1 MNTAE
6 TMEPLER
13 AAVREPVG
21 SNGKNSEP
29 TPPRRSGLRK
39 TITAVVVIAIAA
51 LVIYGVKTTLENN
64 KAKSEATVKSV
75 VVKPTTVAVAPLGY
89 REIEENVS
97 LVGTI
102 IPNREVTVGSETLGR
117 IIALNAEVGHT
128 VGRGATVA
136 RLETDQRVTAL
147 QSAQAAY
154 DRAQQDLARFEI
166 VQQENALPQQQID
179 NAKIALRS
187 AALQV
192 KLARQQLAD
201 TRVIAP
207 FSGVVDAKLAEVG
220 AIVQPGTP
228 IAKIVDISVL
238 KVRVNVPEAQVFQ
251 LKVGD
256 RVDVSTDVY
265 PGVTFNGRISSIGAK
280 ADEAHTYPVEVT
292 VSNDRVNP
300 LKAGMFARVEFNS
313 GALRRA
319 LAVPRLAVI
328 GGAKEPG
335 VFVVNNGVAQLRKV
349 TIGAEIGSDVEIV
362 NGLVPGDQI
371 IVVGQNNVTSGMKV
385 TVTQAPAQTAAK

>member
-6 TMEPLER
+6 TMEPLEKVGVHEQ
-13 AAVREPVG
+13 ANHQNGQAPVQ
-21 SNGKNSEP
+21 KK
-29 TPPRRSGLRK
+29 SGLRK
-39 TITAVVVIAIAA
+39 AITTIVVLALAGAAIFG
-51 LVIYGVKTTLENN
+51 IKTTLENN

-75 VVKPTTVAVAPLGY
+75 VVKPTTVSVAPLGY

-102 IPNREVTVGSETLGR
+102 IPNREVTLGAETMGR
-117 IIALNAEVGHT
+117 IVSLNAEVGHT
-128 VGRGATVA
+128 IGRGATVA

-147 QSAQAAY
+147 QNAQTAY
-154 DRAQQDLARFEI
+154 ERAQQDLQRYLT
-166 VQQENALPQQQID
+166 VQSENALPQQQID
-179 NAKIALRS
+179 NAKIAVRT

-207 FSGVVDAKLAEVG
+207 FSGVVDAKMAEVG
-220 AIVQPGTP
+220 AVVQPGNP
-228 IAKIVDISVL
+228 IAKLVDISVL

-251 LKVGD
+251 LHVGD

-265 PGVTFNGRISSIGAK
+265 PAVTFNGRITAIGAK

-300 LKAGMFARVEFNS
+300 LKAGMFAKVEFNS
-313 GALRRA
+313 GALRKT
-319 LAVPRLAVI
+319 LAVPRLAVV

-335 VFVVNNGVAQLRKV
+335 VYVVNNGVAELRKV
-349 TIGAEIGSDVEIV
+349 TLGTEIGSDIEIV
-362 NGLVPGDQI
+362 SGLVPGDQI
-371 IVVGQNNVTSGMKV
+371 IVAGQNNVTNGMKV
-385 TVTQAPAQTAAK
+385 TVVQAAK